1 MLLFF
6 RATLFLCCTLSMLQF
21 FHVALLSCCTFF
33 VLHYL
38 DVTVL
43 SSCTIFMFYFCHIVA
58 FSSWTFFV
66 VHLFILFSRCTFFPV
81 GLFSCCTFFFC
92 ISFPV
97 ALFSCFHAAIFFMLH
112 FFPVWNFTFD
122 LFLVDLS
129 FFALFSLLFLTLRT
143 FHIVI
148 FHVALISCCTFSL
161 KHISP
166 DVFRGYRKATP
177 GCNGLI
183 KAADLSRTLS
193 VFLYKTLQQY
203 FSMVDKNDI
212 LWSWAKDLMGS
223 AQ

>member
-1 MLLFF
+1 M
-6 RATLFLCCTLSMLQF
+6 
-21 FHVALLSCCTFF
+21 
-33 VLHYL
+33 
-38 DVTVL
+38 
-43 SSCTIFMFYFCHIVA
+43 
-58 FSSWTFFV
+58 
-66 VHLFILFSRCTFFPV
+66 VHLFVLFSRCTFFRV

-92 ISFPV
+92 ISFPI

-112 FFPVWNFTFD
+112 FFSVWNFTFD

-129 FFALFSLLFLTLRT
+129 FFALFLLFFLL
-143 FHIVI
+143 FN
-148 FHVALISCCTFSL
+148 LSCCTHFMLHLFPEAHFS
-161 KHISP
+161 

-212 LWSWAKDLMGS
+212 L
-223 AQ
+223 